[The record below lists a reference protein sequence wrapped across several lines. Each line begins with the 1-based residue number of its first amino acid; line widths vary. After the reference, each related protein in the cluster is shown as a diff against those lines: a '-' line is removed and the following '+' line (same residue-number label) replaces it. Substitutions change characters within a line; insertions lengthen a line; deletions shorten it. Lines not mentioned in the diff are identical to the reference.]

1 MEDEMD
7 HDKMYCS
14 MSFQNGECEGMDGMT
29 KESEVTWNDQL
40 RLPFSLWVGVPGS
53 LPLEGE
59 GKKTARSHKGQIRSS
74 NQMPEPI
81 SSSLSQKQLE
91 Q

>member
-7 HDKMYCS
+7 HQEMYCS

-40 RLPFSLWVGVPGS
+40 RLPFSLWIGVCGS
-53 LPLEGE
+53 FGLEGE

-74 NQMPEPI
+74 NQMLELI
-81 SSSLSQKQLE
+81 SSSISQKQLE

>member
-7 HDKMYCS
+7 HQKMYCS
-14 MSFQNGECEGMDGMT
+14 MSFQNNECEGMDGMT

-40 RLPFSLWVGVPGS
+40 RLPFSLWIGVCGS
-53 LPLEGE
+53 FGLEGE
-59 GKKTARSHKGQIRSS
+59 GKKTARNHKGQIRSS